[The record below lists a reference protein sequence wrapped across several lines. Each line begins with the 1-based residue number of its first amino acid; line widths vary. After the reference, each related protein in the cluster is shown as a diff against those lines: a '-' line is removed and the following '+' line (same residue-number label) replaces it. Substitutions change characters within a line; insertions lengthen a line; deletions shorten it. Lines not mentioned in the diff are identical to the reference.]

1 MGSFELE
8 EGVKNMLIALG
19 SDCQFNYDELQEFNP
34 NMENVIRAN
43 NVNRGQNNII
53 SQSAQGVAAQ
63 QPGMAQQQQPG
74 GAMGMGMGH

>member
-19 SDCQFNYDELQEFNP
+19 SNCEFNSDDLQEFNP

-43 NVNRGQNNII
+43 NVNRGPNNII
-53 SQSAQGVAAQ
+53 S
-63 QPGMAQQQQPG
+63 
-74 GAMGMGMGH
+74 